1 MPFITEEIW
10 LEIRKKL
17 DHESDTI
24 MLRPYPLYDKKKT
37 HKNETS
43 EIEWIKLFILGIRKI
58 RGEMNISPGLNLD
71 IIVKNSSKKEKEII
85 KKYINLIKTTGK
97 ICSINYLEK
106 GKEEPFSSTAMLG
119 EIKILVPLENHVN
132 VNDEI
137 KRLNK
142 QEANLS
148 KEILISESK
157 LKNKGFL
164 DNAPAQVVEKEK
176 SRVLEKQQLIQE
188 IQKQISKLKNTK
200 N

>member
-1 MPFITEEIW
+1 M
-10 LEIRKKL
+10 
-17 DHESDTI
+17 
-24 MLRPYPLYDKKKT
+24 
-37 HKNETS
+37 
-43 EIEWIKLFILGIRKI
+43 
-58 RGEMNISPGLNLD
+58 
-71 IIVKNSSKKEKEII
+71 
-85 KKYINLIKTTGK
+85 TGK

-106 GKEEPFSSTAMLG
+106 GKKEPFSSTAMLG

-176 SRVLEKQQLIQE
+176 SRVLEKQHSIQE
-188 IQKQISKLKNTK
+188 IQKQISKLKKTK

>member
-1 MPFITEEIW
+1 
-10 LEIRKKL
+10 
-17 DHESDTI
+17 
-24 MLRPYPLYDKKKT
+24 
-37 HKNETS
+37 
-43 EIEWIKLFILGIRKI
+43 
-58 RGEMNISPGLNLD
+58 
-71 IIVKNSSKKEKEII
+71 
-85 KKYINLIKTTGK
+85 
-97 ICSINYLEK
+97 
-106 GKEEPFSSTAMLG
+106 
-119 EIKILVPLENHVN
+119 

-142 QEANLS
+142 REANLS

>member
-1 MPFITEEIW
+1 M
-10 LEIRKKL
+10 
-17 DHESDTI
+17 
-24 MLRPYPLYDKKKT
+24 
-37 HKNETS
+37 
-43 EIEWIKLFILGIRKI
+43 KI
-58 RGEMNISPGLNLD
+58 QH
-71 IIVKNSSKKEKEII
+71 
-85 KKYINLIKTTGK
+85 
-97 ICSINYLEK
+97 
-106 GKEEPFSSTAMLG
+106 F
-119 EIKILVPLENHVN
+119 KILVPLENHVN

-164 DNAPAQVVEKEK
+164 DKAPAQVVEKEK

>member
-1 MPFITEEIW
+1 
-10 LEIRKKL
+10 
-17 DHESDTI
+17 
-24 MLRPYPLYDKKKT
+24 
-37 HKNETS
+37 
-43 EIEWIKLFILGIRKI
+43 
-58 RGEMNISPGLNLD
+58 
-71 IIVKNSSKKEKEII
+71 
-85 KKYINLIKTTGK
+85 
-97 ICSINYLEK
+97 
-106 GKEEPFSSTAMLG
+106 MLG

-164 DNAPAQVVEKEK
+164 DKAPAQVVEKEK
-176 SRVLEKQQLIQE
+176 SRVLEKQQLNQE

>member
-1 MPFITEEIW
+1 
-10 LEIRKKL
+10 
-17 DHESDTI
+17 
-24 MLRPYPLYDKKKT
+24 
-37 HKNETS
+37 
-43 EIEWIKLFILGIRKI
+43 
-58 RGEMNISPGLNLD
+58 
-71 IIVKNSSKKEKEII
+71 
-85 KKYINLIKTTGK
+85 
-97 ICSINYLEK
+97 
-106 GKEEPFSSTAMLG
+106 MLG

-164 DNAPAQVVEKEK
+164 DKAPAQVVEKEK

-188 IQKQISKLKNTK
+188 IQKQISKLKNKK

>member
-1 MPFITEEIW
+1 
-10 LEIRKKL
+10 
-17 DHESDTI
+17 
-24 MLRPYPLYDKKKT
+24 
-37 HKNETS
+37 
-43 EIEWIKLFILGIRKI
+43 
-58 RGEMNISPGLNLD
+58 
-71 IIVKNSSKKEKEII
+71 
-85 KKYINLIKTTGK
+85 
-97 ICSINYLEK
+97 
-106 GKEEPFSSTAMLG
+106 MLG

-148 KEILISESK
+148 KEILVSESK